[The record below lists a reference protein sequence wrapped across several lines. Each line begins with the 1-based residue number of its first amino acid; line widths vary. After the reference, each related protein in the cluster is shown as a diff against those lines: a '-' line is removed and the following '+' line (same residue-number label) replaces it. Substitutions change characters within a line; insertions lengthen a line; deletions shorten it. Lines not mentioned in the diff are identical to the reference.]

1 MKKRTQLAFTLME
14 LMVVL
19 SIAAVLMTLAIPNI
33 QSFLKN
39 NKMTG
44 VANDMLTALT
54 VARSESIK
62 LQQPVAMC
70 ASTNPKA
77 ANPTCTVGT
86 FTPGWVVWVDGNN
99 NGLHDNGERVIM
111 AREALDPVISAVA
124 NNAYL
129 VSYAPTGFTQANP
142 GGRVTTT
149 QIAMCDDRHN
159 IATGGALSAA
169 RGVTISVTGRA
180 RVTRIV
186 GEITNIITATG
197 TLGNCT

>member
-14 LMVVL
+14 LLVV
-19 SIAAVLMTLAIPNI
+19 IAIAGVLVTFAVPNL
-33 QSFLKN
+33 QNFLKN

-54 VARSESIK
+54 IARSESIK
-62 LQQPVAMC
+62 LQQPVALC

-77 ANPTCTVGT
+77 ANPSCTVGT
-86 FTPGWVVWVDGNN
+86 FTPGWVVWVDANN
-99 NGLHDNGERVIM
+99 NGLHDNGERIIM
-111 AREALDPVISAVA
+111 ARDALDPAISAVA

-129 VSYAPTGFTQANP
+129 VSYASTGFTQTNP
-142 GGRVTTT
+142 GGRVATT

-159 IATGGALSAA
+159 TQTLGTQSAA
-169 RGVTISVTGRA
+169 RGVTISTTGRA
-180 RVTRIV
+180 RVTRILA
-186 GEITNIITATG
+186 EITNIIAVTG